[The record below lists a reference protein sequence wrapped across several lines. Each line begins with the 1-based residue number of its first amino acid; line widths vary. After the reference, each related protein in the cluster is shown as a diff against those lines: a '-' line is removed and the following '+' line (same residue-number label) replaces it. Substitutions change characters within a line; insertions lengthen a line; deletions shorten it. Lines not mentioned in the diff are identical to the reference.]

1 MSFFY
6 IIIRSIISALVLF
19 LLTKW
24 MGQKQISQLNMFDY
38 TVGITI
44 GSIAADMAINV
55 DQNDWIFIIAMTVY
69 ASIAVLVSI
78 ITTKSLKAR
87 SILSGKPLLL
97 IEDGK
102 WLKENMML
110 AKLDIDDV
118 LQEARVAGYFDIS
131 EINYA
136 ILESNGHFSFLLK
149 QEEPKSNKSNELNF
163 NVIIDG
169 KFVDENLK
177 VLNKSTRWI
186 TNQLKKMG
194 YQDIKNVY
202 LATLNQK
209 GKLTVFSNKE
219 KSKVKFFE

>member
-55 DQNDWIFIIAMTVY
+55 DQNDWIYIIAMGVY
-69 ASIAVLVSI
+69 ATIAVFVSI
-78 ITTKSLKAR
+78 ITTKSIKAR

-102 WLKENMML
+102 WLKENMTL
-110 AKLDIDDV
+110 AKLDVDDV

-136 ILESNGHFSFLLK
+136 ILESNGHFSFL
-149 QEEPKSNKSNELNF
+149 PKSTDTKNKNNLLNF

-169 KFVDENLK
+169 KFVYKNLK
-177 VLNKSTRWI
+177 VLNKSTRWLI
-186 TNQLKKMG
+186 NQLKKIG
-194 YQDIKNVY
+194 YTEIRNIY
-202 LATLNQK
+202 LATLDQNN
-209 GKLTVFSNKE
+209 KLTVFSNRE